1 MSTVNCVHFQISTAE
16 PLPEFNGKLPV
27 RTHVRSRSDAS
38 GLQHHHQPPPG
49 LRLPG
54 AAPGSGASRTRLQLG
69 DLMSGR
75 AFDNGCQCLESRHAA
90 VNDLRGESTVCVCG
104 APRLEPQQEFL
115 KVSLS
120 NIGKR
125 SKDCFLNPLYFYIES
140 GCKFIIL
147 KFIIK

>member
-1 MSTVNCVHFQISTAE
+1 MIYFLLSVMYCGSFRFSVCKSCLQVNCVNFQISTAE

-54 AAPGSGASRTRLQLG
+54 AALGSGASRTRLQLG

-120 NIGKR
+120 SLSN
-125 SKDCFLNPLYFYIES
+125 
-140 GCKFIIL
+140 
-147 KFIIK
+147 